1 MPSSYEQYPPYIPII
16 KCQKWER
23 LALKETAPAV
33 ADRILPCIEVRMS
46 DQHRAMIQE
55 YGTTW
60 TRPALVDYA
69 DPHGHLS
76 PSRITE
82 LNDFLNVVGGSAQ
95 LASPVLSPAS
105 ARTTFPAIKAA
116 LGNRKVALRLRLAD
130 FDSIDDQLALVQHC
144 LTTPGLKTA
153 TNRLIVDL
161 GVTPGNLAG
170 ASIAVFANALKKLKA
185 LDFPHIHLASGAFP
199 DSLAHINGATLIDR
213 KDWTLWEKIAA
224 ASPATHI
231 GFSDYGPL
239 TPKWTEEITQ
249 RRGGRVVIRYALKN
263 KWRVIRGQ
271 NNTKAESIAISTL
284 MANAYAAEFKGRG
297 YSFGDDLI
305 ADRADP
311 AVPLR
316 KKKCGLYHFTEFW
329 THHMAFVVK
338 DQYY

>member
-23 LALKETAPAV
+23 LALKKTAPAV
-33 ADRILPCIEVRMS
+33 ADRILPCIEVRMP
-46 DQHRAMIQE
+46 DQHQAMIQE
-55 YGTTW
+55 YSTTW

-69 DPHGHLS
+69 DPQGHLS

-82 LNDFLNVVGGSAQ
+82 LNDFLKVVGGSPQ
-95 LASPVLSPAS
+95 LASPVLSPGS
-105 ARTTFPAIKAA
+105 AKAVFPAIRVA
-116 LGNRKVALRLRLAD
+116 LGGRKVALRLRLAD
-130 FDSIDDQLALVQHC
+130 VSSVDNQLVLVEQS
-144 LTTPGLKTA
+144 LRTPGLKA
-153 TNRLIVDL
+153 VADRLIVDL
-161 GVTPGNLAG
+161 GVTPGNLTG
-170 ASIAVFANALKKLKA
+170 ASIAVFAGALKKLKA
-185 LDFPHIHLASGAFP
+185 LGFAHIHLASGAFP
-199 DSLAHINGATLIDR
+199 ESLAHINGAALIDR
-213 KDWTLWEKIAA
+213 KDWTLWENVAA
-224 ASPATHI
+224 ANPSTQV

-249 RRGGRVVIRYALKN
+249 RRGGRVVIRYALKD

-271 NNTKAESIAISTL
+271 NNTTAESIAISTL
-284 MANAYAAEFKGRG
+284 MTTAYAAEFKNRG

-311 AVPLR
+311 TVPLN

-338 DQYY
+338 DQY